1 MSEGDEEVTETRG
14 SAPAGAP
21 TDSDAGEAPTEI
33 SSAPPGP
40 IPAHIRPPALP
51 NYEIVGFLGEGGMG
65 RVFQAIDRQLGRTVA
80 LKCIRGDDPEL
91 IARFLQEARAQAR
104 IEHENVCR
112 VFQAGEAAGQP
123 FIAMQFLRGR
133 SLGAEARSLTL
144 DQKVLIIRDVAAALQ
159 AAHRIGIIHRDLK
172 PANVIVERTDAGSV
186 HAFVVDF
193 GLARDV
199 EEGGLTMTGSLAGT
213 PSFMSPE
220 QARGDRQAVDRR
232 SDVYSLGATLY
243 AILAGRP
250 PFEGESTFDVLTK
263 VVQEEPAPVAS
274 LVPGLPADLATIV
287 GKCLEKEPAMRYPS
301 ARELAEDLSLYLSGE
316 PIRARG
322 TSVIYRLRKK
332 ARKHRAIVA
341 VGGAAAVLLA
351 AAGGLALR
359 TRLQASAR
367 ARFSQELG
375 QEAEKIEWLMRAAEQ
390 SPLHD
395 VRPERTLVRTMME
408 RMRSRIEGRPR
419 EIRAAGLFAL
429 ARGDLALGDPRSAR
443 TRLDEA
449 SALGERSPDASYARG
464 LALSRIYAEELRDAE
479 RIGEKT
485 LRERKR
491 RALHDAYVVPALAE
505 LKRGRASATAAPEYA
520 EALIARYEDRPDD
533 ARRLAGRALARLPW
547 LHEAAVLEGDV
558 ALAEGHRHR
567 ERAEYPEAMAK
578 LREAAGLYA
587 EASAIG
593 RSAASAYE
601 AECSAWAEIMYVEN
615 DLEQDP
621 AEAYGKAVD
630 SCGKARRVDPADAG
644 AFHQLA
650 FAEWQWGQH
659 QLARGEDPTAAL
671 QRSIDASAAAQRLR
685 PNWAESDNY
694 MGIAYGYLA
703 RVTMFRGGDPRPLL
717 RNAIASF
724 DRALA
729 IDPNFAYAWLTR
741 GLGYFDVGR
750 DAARRG
756 EDPLKDFDAAI
767 ENERKALALDS
778 AWTFPRE
785 SLAQAFFQ
793 RALWEAA
800 HGSDAEPSFS
810 AAVEAFAACVRAGD
824 DSPSLHVAFGDVLA
838 ARARYRRERGIG
850 EAGDSARE
858 ALVHYRS
865 ALPRWPERGKIEA
878 KIVET
883 EKLLV
888 PERKGR

>member
-1 MSEGDEEVTETRG
+1 MSEGDEDVTEVGGT
-14 SAPAGAP
+14 APGEPAAARP
-21 TDSDAGEAPTEI
+21 SDESPTEI
-33 SSAPPGP
+33 STASPGP
-40 IPAHIRPPALP
+40 IPAHIRPPVLSG
-51 NYEIVGFLGEGGMG
+51 YEIVGFLGEGGMG
-65 RVFQAIDRQLGRTVA
+65 RVFRAVDRKLGRTVA
-80 LKCIRGDDPEL
+80 LKCIRGDDREL

-112 VFQAGEAAGQP
+112 VFQAGEEAGQP

-133 SLGAEARSLTL
+133 SLGEEARSLTVE
-144 DQKVLIIRDVAAALQ
+144 QKVLILRDVAEALQ

-172 PANVIVERTDAGSV
+172 PANVIVERTESGGV

-213 PSFMSPE
+213 PTFMSPE

-243 AILAGRP
+243 AILGGRP
-250 PFEGESTFDVLTK
+250 PFEGESTFDILTK
-263 VVQEEPAPVAS
+263 VVRDEPAPLAS
-274 LVPGLPADLATIV
+274 LAPGIPPDLATIV
-287 GKCLEKEPAMRYPS
+287 MKCLEKDPAMRYPS
-301 ARELAEDLSLYLSGE
+301 ARELAEDLSLYLAGE
-316 PIRARG
+316 PIRARAA
-322 TSVIYRLRKK
+322 SMIYRLRKK
-332 ARKHRAIVA
+332 ARKHRAVVA
-341 VGGAAAVLLA
+341 IGGAALVLLA
-351 AAGGLALR
+351 AAGGLTLR

-375 QEAEKIEWLMRAAEQ
+375 QEAEKIEWIMRAAEQ

-395 VRPERTLVRTMME
+395 IRPERKLVATMMD
-408 RMRSRIEGRPR
+408 RMRARIEGRPP

-429 ARGDLALGDPRSAR
+429 ARGDLALGDPRGAR
-443 TRLDEA
+443 ARLDEA
-449 SALGERSPDASYARG
+449 AALGERSPDASYARG
-464 LALSRIYAEELRDAE
+464 LALSRIYAEELRDAD

-491 RALHDAYVVPALAE
+491 RALHDAYVVPALAA
-505 LKRGRASATAAPEYA
+505 LRRGRASATAAPEYA

-533 ARRLAGRALARLPW
+533 AVRLARRALARLPW
-547 LHEAAVLEGDV
+547 LHEAAVLQGDV

-567 ERAEYPEAMAK
+567 ERAEYPQAMAK

-587 EASAIG
+587 EASSIG

-601 AECSAWAEIMYVEN
+601 AECSAWAEIMYVDN

-621 AEAYGKAVD
+621 AEAYERALD

-644 AFHQLA
+644 AYHQLA
-650 FAEWQWGQH
+650 FAEWQWGQY
-659 QLARGEDPTAAL
+659 QLARGQDPAPAL
-671 QRSIDASAAAQRLR
+671 QRSIEASAAAQRLR
-685 PNWAESDNY
+685 PRWAESDNY

-717 RNAIASF
+717 RSAIASF

-741 GLGYFDVGR
+741 GLGFFDLGR

-756 EDPLKDFDAAI
+756 EDPRKDFDLAI
-767 ENERKALALDS
+767 DNERKALALDP

-785 SLAQAFFQ
+785 SLAQAFVQ
-793 RALWEAA
+793 RALWEAG
-800 HGSDAEPSFS
+800 HGGDAEASFS
-810 AAVEAFAACVRAGD
+810 GAVEAFDACVRAGD
-824 DSPSLHVAFGDVLA
+824 DSPSLHVSFGDALA
-838 ARARYRRERGIG
+838 ARARYRRDRGTG
-850 EAGDSARE
+850 GPDDSARQ
-858 ALVHYRS
+858 ALLQYRS
-865 ALPRWPERGKIEA
+865 ALPRWPERAKIEA
-878 KIVET
+878 KIAEA
-883 EKLLV
+883 EKLV
-888 PERKGR
+888 GGPASGR

>member
-1 MSEGDEEVTETRG
+1 M
-14 SAPAGAP
+14 
-21 TDSDAGEAPTEI
+21 
-33 SSAPPGP
+33 
-40 IPAHIRPPALP
+40 LP
-51 NYEIVGFLGEGGMG
+51 NYEIVGFIGEGGMG
-65 RVFQAIDRQLGRTVA
+65 RVFEAVDRQLGRTVA
-80 LKCIRGDDPEL
+80 LKCIRGDDADL

-112 VFQAGEAAGQP
+112 VFQAGESGGQP

-133 SLGAEARSLTL
+133 SLGAEERSLTL
-144 DQKVLIIRDVAAALQ
+144 EQKVLIMRDVAAALQ

-172 PANVIVERTDAGSV
+172 PANIIVERTEAGGV

-263 VVQEEPAPVAS
+263 VVQEDPAPLAS
-274 LVPGLPADLATIV
+274 VVPGVPPDLATIV
-287 GKCLEKEPAMRYPS
+287 MKCLEKDPAMRYPS
-301 ARELAEDLSLYLSGE
+301 ARELSEDLSLYLAGE

-322 TSVIYRLRKK
+322 ASAIYRLRKK

-351 AAGGLALR
+351 AAGAFALR

-367 ARFSQELG
+367 ERFSRDLG

-390 SPLHD
+390 SPIHD
-395 VRPERTLVRTMME
+395 IRRERKLVAAMME
-408 RMRSRIEGRPR
+408 RMGTRIEGEPR

-443 TRLDEA
+443 ARLDAAA
-449 SALGERSPDASYARG
+449 SLGEESPDAAYARG
-464 LALSRIYAEELRDAE
+464 LALSRIYAEELRDAD
-479 RIGEKT
+479 RIGEKSI
-485 LRERKR
+485 RERKR
-491 RALHDAYVVPALAE
+491 RELHGAYVVPALEA
-505 LKRGRASATAAPEYA
+505 LRRGRASATAAPEYA
-520 EALIARYEDRPDD
+520 EALIARYEGRPDD
-533 ARRLAGRALARLPW
+533 AVKLARRALERLPW

-567 ERAEYPEAMAK
+567 ERAEYPQAMAK

-621 AEAYGKAVD
+621 ADAYGRAVD

-659 QLARGEDPTAAL
+659 QLARGQDPSAAL
-671 QRSIDASAAAQRLR
+671 QRSIEASAAAQRLR
-685 PNWAESDNY
+685 PRWAESDNS

-741 GLGYFDVGR
+741 GLGFFDLGR

-756 EDPLKDFDAAI
+756 DDPRKDFDVAI
-767 ENERKALALDS
+767 ENERRALALDS

-800 HGSDAEPSFS
+800 HGGDAEASFS
-810 AAVEAFAACVRAGD
+810 GAVEAFDVCARAGD

-838 ARARYRRERGIG
+838 AHARYLRERGKG
-850 EAGDSARE
+850 GTGDSARRAIE
-858 ALVHYRS
+858 HYRS
-865 ALPRWPERGKIEA
+865 ALPHWPERGKIEA
-878 KIVET
+878 KIAET
-883 EKLLV
+883 EKLLAPAGNV
-888 PERKGR
+888 R